1 MVVGFRTQ
9 LQSECTHGLNMA
21 VGQRRQHRVVHEHV
35 ITGINARGLPPQA
48 VQIQMEVSRRRHAG
62 LRDNTCVLVRALPWH
77 IAANNHVIGW
87 RAVPVGK
94 DALASIAR
102 PHRWSFEAQVK
113 AAVPLVVA
121 PRSC

>member
-9 LQSECTHGLNMA
+9 LQSECTHSLNMA
-21 VGQRRQHRVVHEHV
+21 VGQRRQHLVVHEHV
-35 ITGINARGLPPQA
+35 PGINARGLPPQA
-48 VQIQMEVSRRRHAG
+48 VQIQTEVSRRRRAG

-77 IAANNHVIGW
+77 IAANNLVIGW

-94 DALASIAR
+94 DALASLAR
-102 PHRWSFEAQVK
+102 PRRWSFEAQVK

-121 PRSC
+121 SRSC